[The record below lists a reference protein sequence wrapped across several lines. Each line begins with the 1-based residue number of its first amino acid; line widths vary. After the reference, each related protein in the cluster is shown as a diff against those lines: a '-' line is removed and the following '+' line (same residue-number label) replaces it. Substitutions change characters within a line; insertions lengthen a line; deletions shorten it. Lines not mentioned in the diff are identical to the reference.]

1 MEKRVI
7 LEKVYP
13 TEDKSQKKSEIVE
26 WSEALR
32 RFNLSTDEL
41 KDIIEN
47 GKMITHSNVNYYLDE
62 ALSF

>member
-13 TEDKSQKKSEIVE
+13 IEDKSKKKGEIVE

-47 GKMITHSNVNYYLDE
+47 GKMVTLSNVNYYLDE